1 MFCCLCTLKCVQSAV
16 TSIPNHHY
24 HHIICALSTKNGVN
38 TFQKVYKYLNTDLE
52 KCVITLCKAS
62 SSSVCS
68 LSLTNTSY
76 HIVKNLAVKKFGQY
90 GL

>member
-1 MFCCLCTLKCVQSAV
+1 MFYCLCTLKCVQSAV

-24 HHIICALSTKNGVN
+24 HHMICVLSTKNGVN
-38 TFQKVYKYLNTDLE
+38 TFQKVYKYTDLE
-52 KCVITLCKAS
+52 IRIIILCKS
-62 SSSVCS
+62 LSSSVCS

-76 HIVKNLAVKKFGQY
+76 CIVKNFGQY